1 MGSGDGPDME
11 RDGALERLFYHADRV
26 PFVHWGQ
33 FTGAKTAVGLVGVL
47 AVLSFVV
54 GLSHISQPTQTLTG
68 PLATYIPVPPAIQ
81 FVGVLF
87 AFVLAVLTAALR
99 RRKRIGWYATLV
111 VLPLLSILPLVSFQ
125 TTDIPLLLV
134 LIIVLPLL
142 LINREKFDQALDVT
156 PLQIAS
162 LSSVVLVGVYGT
174 VGSYTLSEEFV
185 ELTTWGDAI
194 YYVIV
199 TVATVGYGDM
209 TPTTPTA
216 KWFSLSVIIFGTGAF
231 TVAIG
236 SLIVPAIESR
246 MASAF
251 GKMTGSELKLFED
264 HIIVLGYSTVTESLL
279 EELKGHV
286 DVGLVTE
293 DTDAASEYGED
304 VVVLTGD
311 PTDNSTIHD
320 ANIDAAKGV
329 VVATKDDA
337 DNVLAVLTARQAD
350 PDIRIVA
357 VSNKEAHLDKLEA
370 VGADEVISPQAIGG
384 RLLGQTVLGK
394 STTELLFEEI
404 EENSE

>member
-1 MGSGDGPDME
+1 MGPGDDQE
-11 RDGALERLFYHADRV
+11 RESDDALERLFYHTDRV
-26 PFVHWGQ
+26 TFVHWGE
-33 FTGAKTAVGLVGVL
+33 FTGAKTATGLVGVL

-54 GLSHISQPTQTLTG
+54 GLSHISQPAQSLEG
-68 PLATYIPVPPAIQ
+68 PLATVLPLPPAIQ

-87 AFVLAVLTAALR
+87 AFVFAVLTAALR
-99 RRKRIGWYATLV
+99 RRKRLGLLVTIV
-111 VLPLLSILPLVSFQ
+111 VLPLVAVLPLVSFQ
-125 TTDIPLLLV
+125 NTDIPLLLV
-134 LIIVLPLL
+134 LLITLPLL
-142 LINREKFDQALDVT
+142 LLNREKFDQPIEVT

-174 VGSYTLSEEFV
+174 VGAYTLRNEYVTLE
-185 ELTTWGDAI
+185 TWGDAV

-264 HIIVLGYSTVTESLL
+264 HIIVLGYSDVTESLL
-279 EELKGHV
+279 EELEGDV

-293 DTDAASEYGED
+293 DEDVAREYGEE
-304 VVVLTGD
+304 VTILQAD
-311 PTDNSTIHD
+311 PTDESSIRD
-320 ANIDAAKGV
+320 ANIEAAKGV
-329 VVATKDDA
+329 VVATEDDA
-337 DNVLAVLTARQAD
+337 DNVLAVLTARRVD

-357 VSNKEAHLDKLEA
+357 TGNEAGHLDKLEA
-370 VGADEVISPQAIGG
+370 VGADEVVSPQAIGG
-384 RLLGQTVLGK
+384 RLLGQSVLGK
-394 STTELLFEEI
+394 SSPESLFERI
-404 EENSE
+404 DENME